1 MSESKYTSY
10 SEQLYNAMKGVGT
23 DEDTLIKIATSE
35 PLKERLKIK
44 DKYIMVHG
52 RDLLD
57 DLKSELS
64 GNFQQ
69 LMLALFTDKYE
80 YDAQQLYN
88 AIKGIGTDEDTL
100 IEIIGTRPGWMLKK
114 IKKVYKNLF
123 NKDLEEDVK
132 GDTSSHFQKLLIT
145 LLQCNRNENNE
156 IDTEKCNQ
164 ICEKLYNAGE
174 KKIIGTDEQ
183 IFNKYI
189 GNCSPIELMTISREY
204 HRNYGKSL
212 LKVIDSEFS
221 GNIKKLIKT
230 VLYANICPSEYFAK
244 RINEAVKGFGTNEK
258 ILNRVIVTRN
268 EIDIPI
274 IKQYYKQLYG
284 KDMVNDIKSDVSGD
298 YKKLL
303 IALLNKE

>member
-23 DEDTLIKIATSE
+23 DEDILIKIATLE

-100 IEIIGTRPGWMLKK
+100 IEIIGQ
-114 IKKVYKNLF
+114 
-123 NKDLEEDVK
+123 DLD
-132 GDTSSHFQKLLIT
+132 G
-145 LLQCNRNENNE
+145 C
-156 IDTEKCNQ
+156 
-164 ICEKLYNAGE
+164 
-174 KKIIGTDEQ
+174 
-183 IFNKYI
+183 
-189 GNCSPIELMTISREY
+189 
-204 HRNYGKSL
+204 
-212 LKVIDSEFS
+212 
-221 GNIKKLIKT
+221 
-230 VLYANICPSEYFAK
+230 
-244 RINEAVKGFGTNEK
+244 
-258 ILNRVIVTRN
+258 
-268 EIDIPI
+268 
-274 IKQYYKQLYG
+274 
-284 KDMVNDIKSDVSGD
+284 
-298 YKKLL
+298 
-303 IALLNKE
+303 